1 MTKPFSLSKRI
12 LFGAFLPLA
21 LIVVLFVGAYYV
33 VNQQLT
39 AQKISDYSWQFDDFE
54 NGSLRFKHIDFSFN
68 KQLDVRLENIQI
80 SPKDSTTKNDTF
92 AFLSLNKIDIGLV
105 KITILNPHNNQP
117 DTNTKPSI
125 KETIDTLKNQLTSL
139 QNKPK
144 WLAFVP
150 QNINIS
156 AFNIQAPCS
165 QNACSVNGSANLNI
179 VQTNT
184 DILTNGQIVMHD
196 KDMAELQINSQF
208 SLKIPTATNHLQYK
222 IESEVTSSKNKTNL
236 IHFVQNGQ
244 VTEQQNLSVFTQLSG
259 LLPGK
264 NKEIDNGWQNLQ
276 HIYQNWTGQTL
287 ELDFLNDYLPQ
298 SSTITSAESTAS
310 TASTAKTN
318 NKNQQT
324 PLLNPDFDITA
335 NSSIQLNSLKDINAN
350 SDLPGLVKS
359 LAFSNEVKAQFNSP
373 FPIPSIGSV
382 QGSIHATLAMNK
394 GVIQSYD
401 LYAKGLFNRTL
412 SIGLIDNSPFS
423 QLDHFSFEATSS
435 EQQNMTLDKLPTLP
449 FTLAINSVDSKSLK
463 SSTNKAS
470 ATFKAEG
477 LFFLNKTPELTINQ
491 GSLKLSDTNLILA
504 NQKFLKQ
511 LSADISFSG
520 ELNSSNIHLAVPKLQ
535 LSGSYNDKEQNLNL
549 NAMQLK
555 TNSLALNIAK
565 KDSISISDLLEKL
578 QVSAPSINIKTDL
591 NYKPKNKNPISI
603 KNIDL
608 ALSNLNLAASSKT
621 YNTKTLTA
629 KYVLKTDHFE
639 QQNLQPLSW
648 TLRGKIQSDLA
659 KTLTAVK
666 QVNIQGSISNK
677 AGLVLFHNA
686 FYKPNN
692 LYVDWEIPNSYFL
705 AGNPFQKTFKD
716 WPKLLTIGSG
726 QFKAKGNSQLN
737 LSLLNAKTNLLNA
750 LYTKAQVNTVGVSGI
765 YNETTLNQVDSQ
777 FELNLKQGIL
787 KIDAHKLNALQVNH
801 GVIVGPIKSSGSYEG
816 AVNKLRQG
824 KLKLTEFNSQIFN
837 GQAWLDKQTLD
848 LNQPINSTFHLSK
861 INLKT
866 LLEQYPSADIQGS
879 GSING
884 DLPFTVN
891 LQKEPFFTLDKGQIM
906 AQSPGG
912 LIQYKAA
919 SPLKQTHQSM
929 KLVFSVLEDFHY
941 SMLDSKVTYDKNKT
955 LHLTLHL
962 QGKNPNVENG
972 RQVNFNIQLEEDLPA
987 LITTMQLSNQVSET
1001 IKNRI
1006 QDKLQQQ

>member
-1 MTKPFSLSKRI
+1 MKKPFSLSKLI
-12 LFGAFLPLA
+12 LFGAFLPLV

-33 VNQQLT
+33 VNQQLA

-68 KQLDVRLENIQI
+68 KQFDVRLENIQI

-92 AFLSLNKIDIGLV
+92 AFLSLNKIEIGQV
-105 KITILNPHNNQP
+105 NITILNTPNNQT
-117 DTNTKPSI
+117 DTKLSI
-125 KETIDTLKNQLTSL
+125 KETVDSLKSQLTTL

-150 QNINIS
+150 QNINIA

-165 QNACSVNGSANLNI
+165 QNACAVNGSANVNI

-184 DILTNGQIVMHD
+184 EIQANGQIVMHD
-196 KDMAELQINSQF
+196 KDMAEPQINSQF
-208 SLKIPTATNHLQYK
+208 SLKIPAATNHLQYK
-222 IESEVTSSKNKTNL
+222 IESKVKSSNNKTNL

-244 VTEQQNLSVFTQLSG
+244 ITEQQNLTVFTQFSG
-259 LLPGK
+259 VLPGK

-310 TASTAKTN
+310 TAKTN
-318 NKNQQT
+318 NQNQQT
-324 PLLNPDFDITA
+324 PLLNTDFDITA
-335 NSSIQLNSLKDINAN
+335 NSSIQLNSLKDINVN

-382 QGSIHATLAMNK
+382 QGSIHASLAMNK
-394 GVIQSYD
+394 VVIQSYD
-401 LYAKGLFNRTL
+401 LHAKGLFNRTL
-412 SIGLIDNSPFS
+412 PIGLIDNPQLS
-423 QLDHFSFEATSS
+423 QFNHFNFEATSS

-463 SSTNKAS
+463 SPTNKAS

-477 LFFLNKTPELTINQ
+477 LFFLNKTPELNINQ
-491 GSLKLSDTNLILA
+491 GSLKLSNTNLILT
-504 NQKFLKQ
+504 NQKNLKQ

-520 ELNSSNIHLAVPKLQ
+520 ELNSSNIHLTVPKLQ

-549 NAMQLK
+549 NAIQVK
-555 TNSLALNIAK
+555 TNNLALNIAK
-565 KDSISISDLLEKL
+565 KDGISISDILEKL
-578 QVSAPSINIKTDL
+578 QVLAPSINIKTDL
-591 NYKPKNKNPISI
+591 SYKPKNKNSISI

-608 ALSNLNLAASSKT
+608 ALSNLNLAESSKT
-621 YNTKTLTA
+621 NKNKPLTA
-629 KYVLKTDHFE
+629 KYVLKTDRIE

-648 TLRGKIQSDLA
+648 TLRGKIQSNFA
-659 KTLTAVK
+659 NTLTAVK

-692 LYVDWEIPNSYFL
+692 LYVDWEIPNTYFL

-737 LSLLNAKTNLLNA
+737 IALLNDKTDLLNA
-750 LYTKAQVNTVGVSGI
+750 LYTKAEVTTQGVSGI

-777 FELNLKQGIL
+777 LNLNLKQGIL
-787 KIDAHKLNALQVNH
+787 TVDANQLNALQINH
-801 GVIVGPIKSSGSYEG
+801 GLIFGPIQSSASYQTS
-816 AVNKLRQG
+816 VNALLQG
-824 KLKLTEFNSQIFN
+824 TVKLTKFNTQVFN
-837 GQAWLDKQTLD
+837 GQAWLDSQTLNF
-848 LNQPINSTFHLSK
+848 NQPINSTFHLAN
-861 INLKT
+861 IDLKT
-866 LLEQYPSADIQGS
+866 LLEQYPSADIHGS
-879 GSING
+879 GLING
-884 DLPFTVN
+884 DLPFTIN
-891 LQKEPFFTLDKGQIM
+891 LQKESFFTLDKGQIV
-906 AQSPGG
+906 AQNPGG

-919 SPLKQTHQSM
+919 STLKQTHQSM

-941 SMLDSKVTYDKNKT
+941 SILDSKVTYDKNKT
-955 LHLTLHL
+955 LHLTLQL
-962 QGKNPNVENG
+962 QGKNPKVENG

-1001 IKNRI
+1001 IKKRI

>member
-33 VNQQLT
+33 INQQLA
-39 AQKISDYSWQFDDFE
+39 AQKISDYSWQFDE
-54 NGSLRFKHIDFSFN
+54 LKNGSLRFKHIDFSFN
-68 KQLDVRLENIQI
+68 KQLHVHLENIQI

-92 AFLSLNKIDIGLV
+92 AFLSLNKIEIGLV
-105 KITILNPHNNQP
+105 KITFLNTHNNQT
-117 DTNTKPSI
+117 DKNTKLSI
-125 KETIDTLKNQLTSL
+125 KETIETLKNQLTTL
-139 QNKPK
+139 QNQPN

-150 QNINIS
+150 QNINIA

-165 QNACSVNGSANLNI
+165 QNSCSVNGSANLNI

-184 DILTNGQIVMHD
+184 DIQADGQIVMHD
-196 KDMAELQINSQF
+196 KDMTEPQIKSQF
-208 SLKIPTATNHLQYK
+208 SLKIPAATNQLQYK
-222 IESEVTSSKNKTNL
+222 IESEVKSSKNKTNL

-244 VTEQQNLSVFTQLSG
+244 VIKQQNLSVFTQLSG

-276 HIYQNWTGQTL
+276 KIYQNWTGSTL
-287 ELDFLNDYLPQ
+287 ELDALSDYLPDNK
-298 SSTITSAESTAS
+298 TIETA
-310 TASTAKTN
+310 N
-318 NKNQQT
+318 NLNQQT
-324 PLLNPDFDITA
+324 NPSPLKNDFDITA
-335 NSSIQLNSLKDINAN
+335 NSSIQLNSLKDINTN
-350 SDLPGLVKS
+350 TDLPGLVNS

-382 QGSIHATLAMNK
+382 QGSIHASLAMNK

-401 LYAKGLFNRTL
+401 LYAKGLFNRKL
-412 SIGLIDNSPFS
+412 AIDLLDNPKSN
-423 QLDHFSFEATSS
+423 QLNHFSFEATSS
-435 EQQNMTLDKLPTLP
+435 EHQNMTLDKLPTLP
-449 FTLAINSVDSKSLK
+449 FTLVINSVDSKSLK
-463 SSTNKAS
+463 SPTNKAS
-470 ATFKAEG
+470 ATLKAEG
-477 LFFLNKTPELTINQ
+477 LFTLHKTPELNINQ
-491 GSLKLSDTNLILA
+491 GSLKLSNTHLILA

-511 LSADISFSG
+511 LSADIRFSG
-520 ELNSSNIHLAVPKLQ
+520 KLNSSHIHLAVPKLQ

-549 NAMQLK
+549 NSIQVK
-555 TNSLALNIAK
+555 TNSLALNITK
-565 KDSISISDLLEKL
+565 KDGISISDLLEKL
-578 QVSAPSINIKTDL
+578 QVSAPSINIKTNL
-591 NYKPKNKNPISI
+591 SFKPKNKNPISI

-608 ALSNLNLAASSKT
+608 ALSNLNLTASSKT
-621 YNTKTLTA
+621 NNTKPLTA
-629 KYVLKTDHFE
+629 KYVLKTDRFE
-639 QQNLQPLSW
+639 QHNLQPLSW

-659 KTLTAVK
+659 NTLAAVK

-677 AGLVLFHNA
+677 AGLVIFHNA

-692 LYVDWEIPNSYFL
+692 LYVDWEVPNSYFL

-726 QFKAKGNSQLN
+726 QFKAKGNSQLKF
-737 LSLLNAKTNLLNA
+737 STLNDKTNLLNA
-750 LYTKAQVNTVGVSGI
+750 LFTKAEVIAQGVSGI

-777 FELNLKQGIL
+777 FNLNLKQGML
-787 KIDAHKLNALQVNH
+787 KVDAHQLNALQINH
-801 GVIVGPIKSSGSYEG
+801 GLIVGPIKSSGSYE
-816 AVNKLRQG
+816 AHVNKLRQG
-824 KLKLTEFNSQIFN
+824 KLKLTEFNTQIFD
-837 GQAWLDKQTLD
+837 GQAWIDKKTFDLD
-848 LNQPINSTFHLSK
+848 QPIKSNIHLSK

-866 LLEQYPSADIQGS
+866 LLEQYPSADIHGS

-891 LQKEPFFTLDKGQIM
+891 LQKEPFFTLDKGQII

-919 SPLKQTHQSM
+919 SPIKQTHQSM

-941 SMLDSKVTYDKNKT
+941 SILDSKVTYDKNKT
-955 LHLTLHL
+955 LHLTLQL

-1006 QDKLQQQ
+1006 QNKLQQQ